1 MHSPDDI
8 SIALFSNGTSI
19 SLAATQVEL
28 SSCATSGC
36 VARVVLSPPVDEPE
50 GTKAVTFASKA
61 CPASQITV
69 TGYVATTK
77 AVPYPNRVSYLG
89 GEIVALYVENAPHS
103 SRLPF
108 TKKNVKV
115 VCTAHDGSQS
125 VQGTIQWVSKWT
137 RDETVVVVRSPPGS
151 LPDDVDELSATCR
164 IYRIADDTKAGAD
177 FVMTLYRASV
187 PYIVGKDT
195 LQVQAVGNQFGGKQL
210 RVQLKNFP
218 RIQVNCY
225 ATAAS

>member
-8 SIALFSNGTSI
+8 SIILFSNGTSV

-36 VARVVLSPPVDEPE
+36 VARVVLSPPVDEAE
-50 GTKAVTFASKA
+50 GTKAITFASKA

-69 TGYVATTK
+69 TGYFATTK

-103 SRLPF
+103 SQLPF

-115 VCTAHDGSQS
+115 VCTPHDGSQS
-125 VQGTIQWVSKWT
+125 VQGTIQWVSEWT

-151 LPDDVDELSATCR
+151 LPDNVDELSAACR
-164 IYRIADDTKAGAD
+164 IYRTADDTKAGAD

-195 LQVQAVGNQFGGKQL
+195 LQVQAIGNQFGGKQL
-210 RVQLKNFP
+210 RVQIKNFP
-218 RIQVNCY
+218 RIQVNRHV
-225 ATAAS
+225 TAAS